1 MAKTFLRIKTD
12 TLVVLHTR
20 SLNIIWCRCNT
31 KIYEFKIWI
40 HISNIADVAKEMKE
54 KYNTTFMKKKQPIKA
69 DRKIIMSDKSIRNK
83 NVELEYA
90 SQKITAVHTGR
101 K

>member
-12 TLVVLHTR
+12 TLVVVHTR
-20 SLNIIWCRCNT
+20 SLNIIWCNT
-31 KIYEFKIWI
+31 KIYQFKIWI
-40 HISNIADVAKEMKE
+40 HISNVADGTKAMKE

-69 DRKIIMSDKSIRNK
+69 ERKIIMSDKSIRNK
-83 NVELEYA
+83 NAEPEYA